1 MLQPRVSIAT
11 LIACV
16 FGWQLRCLVLRASQ
30 FQRILNNP
38 GQSSEAYL
46 GRAGHQ
52 LSLLSGKRRG
62 MILQELCKKELD
74 RLHPHSTITE
84 PSRGACCNGAQR
96 SASQAEWDFSLG
108 GRKVECKSA
117 QMSWQENGKR
127 WVVRFRGIKLPR
139 PGFREQAPF
148 DDLYLTIFS
157 PDSLYIIKHDLQT
170 GVIKVGKKTTSGGGH
185 DIQIH
190 GARRQECWQTA
201 LSQILDKLLAAG
213 HCKLVAH
220 IDLSAPEVRAF
231 LAQQMEGMAAR
242 QDTEYEGVPLSQITP
257 ALRGLRIEE
266 IAFEV
271 NRMLHPNCSLSRTSS
286 NVDWVRGEVRVE
298 VKHGMMLFDK
308 GQRRW
313 ECSFRN
319 IQCASSG
326 VRACDIFDEL
336 WLAIYSPFGIHIL
349 KHPGGQVRFILTG
362 LTDQH
367 SGQAL
372 HVYSSRNVFDVREAL
387 DEMLH
392 KMEDWGCQPLATILW

>member
-1 MLQPRVSIAT
+1 MLQLRRVSVAT

-16 FGWQLRCLVLRASQ
+16 FGWQLRCLVLRASR

-38 GQSSEAYL
+38 GQSSKAYL
-46 GRAGHQ
+46 GRAGHE

-84 PSRGACCNGAQR
+84 PSRGARCNGAQR

-117 QMSWQENGKR
+117 QMSWQEDGKR
-127 WVVRFRGIKLPR
+127 WSVRFQGIKLPR

-157 PDSLYIIKHDLQT
+157 PDSLYISKHDLRT
-170 GVIKVGKKTTSGGGH
+170 GVTSNGKSTGSCGH
-185 DIQIH
+185 DIQIR

-220 IDLSAPEVRAF
+220 IDLSATPVRVF

-242 QDTEYEGVPLSQITP
+242 QDHEYKGVHTQGQSSV
-257 ALRGLRIEE
+257 AFKLRR
-266 IAFEV
+266 
-271 NRMLHPNCSLSRTSS
+271 
-286 NVDWVRGEVRVE
+286 
-298 VKHGMMLFDK
+298 
-308 GQRRW
+308 
-313 ECSFRN
+313 
-319 IQCASSG
+319 
-326 VRACDIFDEL
+326 
-336 WLAIYSPFGIHIL
+336 
-349 KHPGGQVRFILTG
+349 
-362 LTDQH
+362 
-367 SGQAL
+367 
-372 HVYSSRNVFDVREAL
+372 
-387 DEMLH
+387 
-392 KMEDWGCQPLATILW
+392 